1 MCSPFAITLNALL
14 RNAQQD
20 QVLRFRCAN
29 FKVKVGEC
37 IYSKNVLSK
46 IKAIFKGWVMNFH
59 RKGTSSATKVI
70 RGGRLQLPVEV
81 RKQLGLSDGDSVIL
95 EIVGNELRVRS
106 QREGIRRIQ
115 ERLREFVPAGVSL
128 SDELIA
134 DRRRE
139 AENE

>member
-1 MCSPFAITLNALL
+1 VHFFKKCTIQNK
-14 RNAQQD
+14 
-20 QVLRFRCAN
+20 AN
-29 FKVKVGEC
+29 FGE
-37 IYSKNVLSK
+37 L
-46 IKAIFKGWVMNFH
+46 VMNFH
-59 RKGTSSATKVI
+59 RKGSTSATKVI

-106 QREGIRRIQ
+106 QREGLRRIQ